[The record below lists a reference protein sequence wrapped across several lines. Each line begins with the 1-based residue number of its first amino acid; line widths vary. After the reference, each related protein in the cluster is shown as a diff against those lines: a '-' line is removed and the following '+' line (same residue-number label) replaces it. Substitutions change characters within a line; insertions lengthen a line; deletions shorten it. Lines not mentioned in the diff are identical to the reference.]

1 MRNSMVCIIV
11 GLIAGNSS
19 GADFTP
25 IAGWDRQLFPS
36 FILGTAA
43 VKAEPVESDDTRLGD
58 AHGLLGISITA
69 VSDDLPIDVSVEC
82 KEFLEPS
89 RWSGT
94 LPAKGTT
101 YNIYP
106 KIKYKFDR
114 LSQCSQATPATI
126 TFRVQVGKSNQEEVT
141 ETVTFRS
148 INDCP
153 INFSDN
159 DYTIDTSFTFATFV
173 NEQHPYVDKLLRE
186 ALDIG
191 VVDSFTG
198 YQSGTEEEVYRQV
211 YALWDLLVARD
222 VRYSSITTTAADSNN
237 ILSQH
242 VRLLED
248 TINNQQA
255 NCVDGSVLMVSL
267 LKKIGIES
275 YLVLV
280 PGHCYIGFYLDPSL
294 TKTVGLE
301 TTLIG
306 VEVDSP
312 DETDVT
318 LEQAVQE
325 ELRSDQSWA
334 SFAKALAIGTEE
346 LAKCSKELSNPEQ
359 SEYRI
364 IDIAAARKLGVLPIP
379 YRSSEIFV
387 AVDHSAYISGDTDAH
402 DDDEEDDE
410 EDEEDDEE

>member
-1 MRNSMVCIIV
+1 MRNWLVCLFF
-11 GLIAGNSS
+11 GLIAGNAS

-43 VKAEPVESDDTRLGD
+43 VKAEPFESDDTRLGD
-58 AHGLLGISITA
+58 VHGLMGISITA
-69 VSDDLPIDVSVEC
+69 ASNDIPVDVSVEC
-82 KEFLEPS
+82 EEFLEPS

-94 LPAKGTT
+94 LPEKGTT

-126 TFRVQVGKSNQEEVT
+126 TYRVQVGTSDQEEVT

-153 INFSDN
+153 IKFTDN
-159 DYTIDTSFTFATFV
+159 DYTVDTSFTFATFV

-191 VVDSFTG
+191 VIDSFTG
-198 YQSGTEEEVYRQV
+198 YQAGTDEEVYRQV

-222 VRYSSITTTAADSNN
+222 VRYSSITTTAADSDN

-280 PGHCYIGFYLDPSL
+280 PGHCYIGFYLDPEL

-306 VEVDSP
+306 VQVDSP
-312 DETDVT
+312 DETNDI
-318 LEQAVQE
+318 LEQAVAE
-325 ELRSDQSWA
+325 ELRSEQSWA
-334 SFAKALAIGTEE
+334 SFAEALSLGTNE
-346 LAKCSKELSNPEQ
+346 LAKCSKKLSNPEQ

-364 IDIAAARKLGVLPIP
+364 IDITAARKLGVLPIP
-379 YRSSEIFV
+379 YRSSETFV
-387 AVDHSAYISGDTDAH
+387 SLDHSAYISGDTDPQ
-402 DDDEEDDE
+402 DDEEHHEDE
-410 EDEEDDEE
+410 EDEEE